1 MPSCSKAKNPQGIE
15 ITFTEAD
22 HRYRSIIDGKEISYI
37 SGTTFLGKFFK
48 PFDPTGEITRKCAL
62 KRGVTVE
69 ALKEEWRLKG
79 LEATTY
85 GTRVHETC
93 EDVFNDREFRNT
105 PNNTKEEFAFKHAK
119 RISAKI
125 KERLDILG
133 IEYIVFNHRLR
144 LAGTIDLFAKSKTD
158 DTYYIIDHKTNKEI
172 EQENKWNNFALE
184 PISHVPDTNFSHY
197 ALQLNLYEYLLK
209 YGKYVPLNAKF
220 RLFLNHITE
229 NGARLIELPN
239 YQTEIREMI
248 IEHLLNN

>member
-93 EDVFNDREFRNT
+93 EDVFNGREFRNT

-133 IEYIVFNHRLR
+133 IEYIVFNRPIIFY
-144 LAGTIDLFAKSKTD
+144 AYDLERFESSDRGFYENYREYVPGIVVSDTEGIINAINGQDEYSDKRKYFYD
-158 DTYYIIDHKTNKEI
+158 D
-172 EQENKWNNFALE
+172 A
-184 PISHVPDTNFSHY
+184 
-197 ALQLNLYEYLLK
+197 YEYKDGKSTERLLK
-209 YGKYVPLNAKF
+209 
-220 RLFLNHITE
+220 
-229 NGARLIELPN
+229 LIL
-239 YQTEIREMI
+239 
-248 IEHLLNN
+248 